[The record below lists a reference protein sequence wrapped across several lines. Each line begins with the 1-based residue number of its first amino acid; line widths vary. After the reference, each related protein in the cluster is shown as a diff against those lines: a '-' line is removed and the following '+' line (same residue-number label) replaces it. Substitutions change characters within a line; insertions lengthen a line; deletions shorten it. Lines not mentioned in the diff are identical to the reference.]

1 LASTEE
7 RNLHLEVVSQIPG
20 NREFAELTLEW
31 IAGARDLVFPG
42 FDAALKDGLVP
53 FDPPDPPGGRWMLR
67 PPVAL
72 SARIYIQQHPDLRLG
87 RRSKYT
93 PRSWQRLADGLAD
106 AYPYAVSVLVG
117 GVDELGE
124 NAGHGTSVR
133 FTVRRQSA
141 APDVVRFEADIGA
154 EFAPWRGLA
163 GVQLDRASFIRDWTA
178 RVGAC
183 YGHVT
188 DDANSWGTALEH
200 KTGQPSW
207 ETVPRCRD
215 ALRGYSWVTVCPGE
229 LAGRLGGAGA
239 IAASGA
245 FTEVT
250 EVAGGSVFLRATPTL
265 DEYGDTAVRRVFE
278 VLAPVL
284 LPGRVEAPLPGEWI
298 GRIVTGVDAAD
309 YQKDR
314 D

>member
-1 LASTEE
+1 LASTEV

-42 FDAALKDGLVP
+42 FDSALNDGLVP

-67 PPVAL
+67 EPVAL
-72 SARIYIQQHPDLRLG
+72 SARIYIQQQPDPRLG

-93 PRSWQRLADGLAD
+93 PRSWQRLATGLAD
-106 AYPYAVSVLVG
+106 AYPYGVSVLVSA
-117 GVDELGE
+117 VDELGE
-124 NAGHGTSVR
+124 NAGHGTSVA
-133 FTVRRQSA
+133 FTVRRQPA
-141 APDVVRFEADIGA
+141 APDVVRFEASVGP
-154 EFAPWRGLA
+154 EFAPWRGRA

-178 RVGAC
+178 RVGVC

-188 DDANSWGTALEH
+188 DDANSWGTALEQA
-200 KTGQPSW
+200 TRQYSG

-215 ALRGYSWVTVCPGE
+215 ALRGYSWVTVCPQQ
-229 LAGRLGGAGA
+229 LAGRLGGASA

-250 EVAGGSVFLRATPTL
+250 EVAEGSVFLRATPTL
-265 DEYGDTAVRRVFE
+265 DEYGDAAQRQVFE

-309 YQKDR
+309 YQKGR
-314 D
+314 E